1 MTHINCNDLK
11 CFERLRE
18 STKSCIRKILT
29 NNSKLL
35 YASQIECSSMCKL
48 QVIQAMKFLSAHE
61 FGQMLYYT
69 HQKKYVYKFKKG
81 TFKQLLAIG
90 LLPAKL
96 TILGL
101 SASRYQGIQRR
112 ESSLLNYKFH
122 CETVTLME
130 NQGKIYISD
139 ILLDLIFNKC
149 T

>member
-11 CFERLRE
+11 CFKRLRE

-35 YASQIECSSMCKL
+35 YASQIECASMCKL
-48 QVIQAMKFLSAHE
+48 QVIRAMKFLSAHE

-90 LLPAKL
+90 LFPAKL
-96 TILGL
+96 TIPG
-101 SASRYQGIQRR
+101 
-112 ESSLLNYKFH
+112 H
-122 CETVTLME
+122 TETRIEPSKL
-130 NQGKIYISD
+130 
-139 ILLDLIFNKC
+139 
-149 T
+149 

>member
-18 STKSCIRKILT
+18 STKSCVRKILT

-48 QVIQAMKFLSAHE
+48 QVIQAMKFLSTHE

-90 LLPAKL
+90 LFPAKL
-96 TILGL
+96 TIPG
-101 SASRYQGIQRR
+101 
-112 ESSLLNYKFH
+112 H
-122 CETVTLME
+122 TETRIEPSKL
-130 NQGKIYISD
+130 
-139 ILLDLIFNKC
+139 
-149 T
+149 